1 MAVDGVEDVK
11 IDYAAKKAYVT
22 VEPGTNPEK
31 VVGGLTGQYS
41 GKLTK

>member
-22 VEPGTNPEK
+22 VEPGTDPQ
-31 VVGGLTGQYS
+31 VVVNGLSGKYS
-41 GKLTK
+41 AKLTK